1 MLSQRSKEVPF
12 PVVLVFILL
21 CGCYAQ
27 GAKINSFQKKM
38 SMLSLIYIDCKRL
51 WQYQDFISLR
61 SIRKKNKKNI
71 ASSVE
76 REPTSEIRDKNLL

>member
-1 MLSQRSKEVPF
+1 MYFYLSSKYTKLTLLRKKIGLSIPNAVTKVEEVPF

-38 SMLSLIYIDCKRL
+38 
-51 WQYQDFISLR
+51 
-61 SIRKKNKKNI
+61 
-71 ASSVE
+71 
-76 REPTSEIRDKNLL
+76 